1 MRSVW
6 PDFKGVAMAVWDIDL
21 TTRSGAETAADQ
33 GGLAC
38 FIVAGMTVLGALV
51 FGGLA
56 GFDTAEGMI
65 AAGTIAAQAVIAAI
79 AGFRLRAGK
88 GAFWGVAVAVLLV
101 LEIVSKL
108 VTLTGLG
115 GLVLNVLFLVMVV
128 QGVRGAWALRGHPLF
143 ADDEAEVFE

>member
-1 MRSVW
+1 
-6 PDFKGVAMAVWDIDL
+6 MAFWNIDL

-38 FIVAGMTVLGALV
+38 FFVAGFTLLAALI

-56 GFDTAEGMI
+56 GFDTAEGI
-65 AAGTIAAQAVIAAI
+65 ATAAFIAVQGLVALV

-88 GAFWGVAVAVLLV
+88 GAFWGIAVALMLM

-108 VTLTGLG
+108 STFAIG
-115 GLVLNVLFLVMVV
+115 GIVLNVLFLVMVV
-128 QGVRGAWALRGHPLF
+128 QGVRGAFALRGEPRF
-143 ADDEAEVFE
+143 EDEDIEVFE